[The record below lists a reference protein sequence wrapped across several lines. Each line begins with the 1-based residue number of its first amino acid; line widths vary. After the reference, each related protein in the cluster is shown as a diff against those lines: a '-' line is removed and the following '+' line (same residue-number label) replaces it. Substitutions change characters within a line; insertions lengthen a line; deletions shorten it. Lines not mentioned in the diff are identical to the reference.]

1 MFSVMPENIS
11 SYRTTRGTGERMKP
25 SHTAERSDYISLLAC
40 LSLLLVAPL
49 GGLALSGLTPVLPRI
64 SDHFAGD
71 PQAPTLVRLM
81 VSGFSFAMVGGS
93 LAAGFMTEK
102 IGQCRLLIWCM
113 GLYAIAGTMGAF
125 LDNLYLI
132 VASRLLLGVLNA
144 IAAVVAMT
152 LITTRIA
159 PQVRDRWLGFYIV
172 VGTFG
177 SIILLGLSGKVGD
190 ADWRNVFLLHL
201 LAVPVVLLLIATL
214 PRAPS
219 EADRAKLSAS
229 GSNSPQGGVPWALVV
244 LGAICGAVLSTSLI
258 FLPFYLV
265 TVGAG
270 TPGQIAGA
278 MVGASVTAGVVS
290 FGYGWLRKW
299 LSVVQVFVVGFSV
312 AFAGMA
318 LVATMT
324 DFTLIVA
331 AMVLFGV
338 GVGVLSP
345 NLFSA
350 VAAATRPE
358 RRARTIGIVRAGSCA
373 GPLIAQILLEPFAHW
388 QGSWAPMMG
397 IALIAAAGLVHV
409 LLFRRTFA
417 PAPE

>member
-1 MFSVMPENIS
+1 
-11 SYRTTRGTGERMKP
+11 MKP
-25 SHTAERSDYISLLAC
+25 THTAAREDYIPLLAC
-40 LSLLLVAPL
+40 LSLLLIAPL
-49 GGLALSGLTPVLPRI
+49 GGFALSGLTPVLPRI
-64 SDHFAGD
+64 SDYFAGD

-81 VSGFSFAMVGGS
+81 VSGFSFAMIGGS

-102 IGQCRLLIWCM
+102 IGQRRLLIWCM
-113 GLYAIAGTMGAF
+113 GLFAIVGTMGAF

-132 VASRLLLGVLNA
+132 VASRMLMGVLNA
-144 IAAVVAMT
+144 VAAVVVMT

-177 SIILLGLSGKVGD
+177 TIILLGLSGRVGD
-190 ADWRNVFLLHL
+190 ANWRDVFLLHL
-201 LAVPVVLLLIATL
+201 LAVPVTLLLIATL
-214 PRAPS
+214 PRAAP
-219 EADRAKLSAS
+219 DHRDAKVAAP
-229 GSNSPQGGVPWALVV
+229 GAGAAKGGFPGALVV
-244 LGAICGAVLSTSLI
+244 LGAICGAVVSTSLI
-258 FLPFYLV
+258 YLPFYLV
-265 TVGAG
+265 TIGAG
-270 TPGQIAGA
+270 TPGQIAVA
-278 MVGASVTAGVVS
+278 MVGASVTSGVVS
-290 FGYGWLRKW
+290 FGYGWLRKR

-358 RRARTIGIVRAGSCA
+358 RRARTIGIVRAASCS
-373 GPLIAQILLEPFAHW
+373 GPLIAQLLLEPFAHW

-397 IALIAAAGLVHV
+397 IALISAAGLLHV

>member
-1 MFSVMPENIS
+1 V
-11 SYRTTRGTGERMKP
+11 
-25 SHTAERSDYISLLAC
+25 
-40 LSLLLVAPL
+40 
-49 GGLALSGLTPVLPRI
+49 
-64 SDHFAGD
+64 
-71 PQAPTLVRLM
+71 
-81 VSGFSFAMVGGS
+81 
-93 LAAGFMTEK
+93 
-102 IGQCRLLIWCM
+102 
-113 GLYAIAGTMGAF
+113 
-125 LDNLYLI
+125 
-132 VASRLLLGVLNA
+132 
-144 IAAVVAMT
+144 MT

-177 SIILLGLSGKVGD
+177 TIILLGLSGRVGD
-190 ADWRNVFLLHL
+190 ANWRDVFLLHL
-201 LAVPVVLLLIATL
+201 LAVPVTLLLIATL
-214 PRAPS
+214 PRAAPNHR
-219 EADRAKLSAS
+219 DAKVAAP
-229 GSNSPQGGVPWALVV
+229 GAGAAEGGFPGALVV
-244 LGAICGAVLSTSLI
+244 LGAICGAVVSTSLI
-258 FLPFYLV
+258 YLPFYLV
-265 TVGAG
+265 TIGAG
-270 TPGQIAGA
+270 TPGQIAVA
-278 MVGASVTAGVVS
+278 MVGASVTSGVVS